1 MKTMKRIFLIMVFVM
16 LSFSATTYAQDHGFG
31 LGIIVGEPTGVS
43 LKAWTGNRTALDF
56 AVAWSFGRNDALH
69 LHVDYLF
76 HNFNLFKVEK
86 GDLVL
91 YYGIGGRVKAE
102 EKARVGV
109 RIPIGIS
116 YFFGSDPIE
125 IFFELGPIL
134 DLAPSTDFYMTGGI
148 GIRYFFD

>member
-1 MKTMKRIFLIMVFVM
+1 MKKTILAAVFFI
-16 LSFSATTYAQDHGFG
+16 LLFSGMASGQDHGFG

-43 LKAWTGNRTALDF
+43 LKTWTGGRTGLDF
-56 AVAWSFGRNDALH
+56 AVAWSFGRHDALH

-76 HNFNLFKVEK
+76 HNFSLFKVEK

-116 YFFGSDPIE
+116 YFFEKDPIE

-134 DLAPSTDFYMTGGI
+134 DLAPATDFYMTGGI

>member
-1 MKTMKRIFLIMVFVM
+1 MKKTFLVMIFGVLFI
-16 LSFSATTYAQDHGFG
+16 SAVSTAQDHGFG
-31 LGIIVGEPTGVS
+31 LGILVGEPTGIS
-43 LKAWTGNRTALDF
+43 LKTWTGSRTALDF
-56 AVAWSFGRNDALH
+56 AIAWSFGRHDALH

-91 YYGIGGRVKAE
+91 FYGVGGRVKAVE
-102 EKARVGV
+102 RTRVGV

-116 YFFGSDPIE
+116 YLFEKDPLE

-134 DLAPSTDFYMTGGI
+134 DLAPGTDFTMTGGI
-148 GIRYFFD
+148 GIRYYFD